1 MGVPQ
6 IQRTKLCSGEGEA
19 HKYIWKYN
27 VKQCDT
33 NKNIGKYGDTVRK
46 KYQCICAASG
56 ERGGP

>member
-6 IQRTKLCSGEGEA
+6 IQGTKLCSGEGEA

-46 KYQCICAASG
+46 KISVYLCS
-56 ERGGP
+56 